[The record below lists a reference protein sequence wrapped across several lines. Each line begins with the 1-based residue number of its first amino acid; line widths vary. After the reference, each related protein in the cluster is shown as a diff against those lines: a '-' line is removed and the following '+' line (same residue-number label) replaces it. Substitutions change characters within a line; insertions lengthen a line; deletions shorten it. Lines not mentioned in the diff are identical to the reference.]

1 VTRDTYM
8 IRHGHSDMADPKK
21 PEYGNMESGNTNI
34 QEIYV
39 TNRNLQR
46 VGYVLLTAEE
56 KN

>member
-1 VTRDTYM
+1 M